1 MFNSLGGAEIK
12 VGATADPIRLEA
24 TGGNGLL
31 YDRSQHHFIGGRQF
45 HDRHQRLIGQCDAA
59 DNNRVGG
66 LAGAKNQTDENSNC
80 WDHCGSNWHPDHDI
94 PC

>member
-1 MFNSLGGAEIK
+1 MFNSVGGAEIK

-31 YDRSQHHFIGGRQF
+31 YDRGQHHF
-45 HDRHQRLIGQCDAA
+45 IGQCDAA

-66 LAGAKNQTDENSNC
+66 MAGAKNQTDENSNC